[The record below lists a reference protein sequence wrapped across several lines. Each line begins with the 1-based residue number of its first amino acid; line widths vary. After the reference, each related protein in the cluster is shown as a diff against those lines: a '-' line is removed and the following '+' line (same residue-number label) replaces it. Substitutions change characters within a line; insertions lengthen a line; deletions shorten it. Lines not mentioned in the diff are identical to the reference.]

1 MKSMTAFAHTEQ
13 QDAALQ
19 AAVDIKS
26 YNNRYLDINVLL
38 PGFLATL
45 EPEVRSYVSRRVAR
59 GRVEVV
65 LRLRE
70 VAQNLQ
76 IQIDPGTVAAYR
88 DALVRLREVAG
99 LSDPITMD
107 HLLRFEEVLQ
117 VEKQREAG
125 SYRPLVFALLERAF
139 EAFES
144 ERLREGLATAQDIT
158 AQLQRIE
165 DALAIVGAH
174 APQMEKGLQ
183 ETVRSRF
190 AQVLGDEIDLS
201 RVYAETAMLLVKY
214 SINEELSRM
223 QAHLE
228 SFHEALQGGGAVGKR
243 LDFLCQEINREV
255 NTIGSKSFVLDISR
269 QVVEMKDALENIREQ
284 LRNVE

>member
-1 MKSMTAFAHTEQ
+1 MTSMTAFAHTEYQ
-13 QDAALQ
+13 NSTLQ

-45 EPEVRSYVSRRVAR
+45 EPEVRSLIGGRVAR

-88 DALVRLREVAG
+88 DALLRLREIAG
-99 LSDPITMD
+99 LSDPITVD

-117 VEKQREAG
+117 VEKQREVG
-125 SYRPLVFALLERAF
+125 DYRPVVFDLLERAL
-139 EAFES
+139 EAFEQ
-144 ERLREGLATAQDIT
+144 ERLREGAATQRDIA
-158 AQLQRIE
+158 AQLQRIQ
-165 DALAIVGAH
+165 DALSIVGQH
-174 APQMEKGLQ
+174 APQMEAGLR

-190 AQVLGDEIDLS
+190 AQVLGDEIDVS

-223 QAHLE
+223 QAHLD
-228 SFHEALQGGGAVGKR
+228 SFREALQVGGAVGKR

-269 QVVEMKDALENIREQ
+269 QVVEMKDALENVREQ